1 MSGSQLPKHP
11 KVSILLAARNGAE
24 FIHQQLDSYRAQTYT
39 NWELVVSDDGSSDD
53 TLALVAEFAKCV
65 SQQVIVLH
73 GPRQGFWQNFA
84 SLVRSPEVSGDL
96 MGYSD
101 QDDIWFA
108 HKLADAVAWFE
119 RIPEHQ
125 PALFCTRTQ
134 LVDERG
140 GAMGFSRE
148 FERAPGFANAL
159 VQNLGGG
166 NTMIFNKAAQ
176 LALQKTPPD
185 AAMVAHDWWTYQV
198 ITGVGGLVHYDTKP
212 SLAYR
217 QHGENVFGKN
227 VGLQARLT
235 RALGLASGQM
245 AGWNEINLRLLNRLR
260 GELLPENVTILD
272 LFARART
279 AWLPVRLW
287 LLWRSRVHRQTAI
300 ENFALYLAAIFGR
313 I

>member
-1 MSGSQLPKHP
+1 MSGSQLSKQP
-11 KVSILLAARNGAE
+11 KVSILLATRNGAE
-24 FIHQQLDSYRAQTYT
+24 FIRQQLESYRTQTYS

-53 TLALVAEFAKCV
+53 TIPLVRAFAKSV
-65 SQQVIVLH
+65 SQRVIVLQ
-73 GPRQGFWQNFA
+73 GPKQGFWQNFA
-84 SLVRSPEVSGDL
+84 SLVRCPEVSGDL

-101 QDDIWFA
+101 QDDVWFD

-119 RIPEHQ
+119 QVPEDR

-134 LVDERG
+134 LVTRQ
-140 GAMGFSRE
+140 GAPMGFSRE
-148 FERAPGFANAL
+148 FVRAPAFANAL

-166 NTMIFNKAAQ
+166 NTMIFNRLAQ
-176 LALQKTPPD
+176 LALQKTPPE
-185 AAMVAHDWWTYQV
+185 AAMVAHDWWTYQI
-198 ITGVGGLVHYDTKP
+198 ITGVGGLVHYDTRT

-235 RALGLASGQM
+235 RALRLASGQM
-245 AGWNEINLRLLNRLR
+245 ADWNETNLNLLNRIR
-260 GELLPENVTILD
+260 GELLPENATILD

-287 LLWRSRVHRQTAI
+287 LLWRSRIYRQTTI
-300 ENFALYLAAIFGR
+300 ENLALYLAAIFGR

>member
-1 MSGSQLPKHP
+1 MSRHL
-11 KVSILLAARNGAE
+11 KVTILLAVRNGAE
-24 FIHQQLDSYRAQTYT
+24 FIREQLESYRAQTYS
-39 NWELVVSDDGSSDD
+39 NWELVVSDDGSTDG
-53 TLALVAEFAKCV
+53 TLTLVDEFAKSV
-65 SQQVIVLH
+65 SQRVIVLH
-73 GPRQGFWQNFA
+73 GPRRGFWQNFV
-84 SLVRSPEVSGDL
+84 SLVRSGEVAGDL

-101 QDDIWFA
+101 QDDVWFD
-108 HKLADAVAWFE
+108 HKLADAVGWFE
-119 RIPEHQ
+119 RVPDDK

-134 LVDERG
+134 LVTG
-140 GAMGFSRE
+140 QGVPIGFSRE
-148 FERAPGFANAL
+148 FGRPPGFANAL

-166 NTMIFNKAAQ
+166 NTMIFNRAAQ
-176 LALQKTPPD
+176 RALQKTPTD

-198 ITGVGGLVHYDTKP
+198 VSGVGGLVHYDSRP

-245 AGWNEINLRLLNRLR
+245 ARWNEINLELLNQLR
-260 GELLPENVTILD
+260 GELRPENVAILD

-279 AWLPVRLW
+279 AWLPMRLW
-287 LLWRSRVHRQTAI
+287 LLWRSGVYRQTAV
-300 ENFALYLAAIFGR
+300 ENIALVLAATFGR